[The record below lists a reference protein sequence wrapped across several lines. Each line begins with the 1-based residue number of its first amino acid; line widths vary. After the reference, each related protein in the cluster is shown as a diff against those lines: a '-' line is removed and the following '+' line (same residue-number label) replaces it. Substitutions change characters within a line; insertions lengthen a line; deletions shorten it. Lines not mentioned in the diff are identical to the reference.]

1 MNGYQSLFKKE
12 IQNYLY
18 PFLWQHG
25 ESRKLLESYIDKI
38 HEAKMNAICIEARPH
53 PDFVGEKWWKDV
65 DTILQKLKEKNM
77 KMWILDDSHFPT
89 GYANGRVKKDFPQY
103 LKLYIQCRRYDIQG
117 PLTKARIDF
126 SLLKGRIWDKPEE
139 DIEILGVYMAKRIL
153 KGNQDK
159 DPIDASTLID
169 ITSNMKMDSR
179 LLHVDVPKGAYS
191 IFVVFETKHGE
202 EDATKDYLNP
212 LVKEATQVLID
223 EVYEPHYEHYK
234 EEFGK
239 TILGFFSDEP
249 RFGNAKGTQ
258 CTIGMD
264 MPLPWRKG
272 LEKELA
278 FDRKYLPLLW
288 TDAKGKESEIRFLYM
303 DLITNLYNENFTN
316 VLSSWCQEHAVWY
329 LGHTIE
335 DNGAH
340 ARLGYGTGHYF
351 RGQEGMHMAGI
362 DVIGTQIVPGMNYHH
377 DAFSS
382 GGSNGEFYHYALAK
396 LGSSAA
402 HLDEKKEGRL
412 MCEAFGAYGWNE
424 GLKMMKW
431 IADSLIVRGVNYI
444 VPHAFNPNKFP
455 DWDCPPHFYA
465 HGHNPQFRYYHVL
478 DDYMNRMMSM
488 FREGV
493 YPTCVGV
500 LYPAEMEWSGDYM
513 PIEKPAKEL
522 TMHQI
527 SFDILSRDY
536 LKKAQIQNGTY
547 IINKAVFEVLVCPY
561 GEYIPADIIDILD
574 DCIRHHIQ
582 VIFLH
587 ALPKTVLGKYDET
600 KWEVI
605 RTKSKV
611 IPLTKLGYELQSYAC
626 VKTLKREHEL
636 VVGEY
641 IRDDMHIYMM
651 FNESTYKTINT
662 SIDFKEKGYIYRYDA
677 FKDTLTRVS
686 TPYLHL
692 MPYEST
698 IFIVSKRHIDTMEER
713 DISYKDIQIEQEW
726 SVSYADSFS
735 YPTFTKIPNLNT
747 LGYVHESKGFE
758 NICGTLQYCTE
769 IEINTV
775 SHARLEIEHAYETVE
790 VFINDK
796 SVGVRLCEPYVFELE
811 AFAHKGMNKLC
822 IEVTNTLGTQVRDA
836 LSHYLAIEPFGM
848 EGPITLKVEKSD

>member
-12 IQNYLY
+12 AQNYLY

-25 ESRKLLESYIDKI
+25 ESSNILETYIDKI
-38 HEAKMNAICIEARPH
+38 HDAKMNAICIEARPH

-65 DTILQKLKEKNM
+65 DTILHKLKEKDM
-77 KMWILDDSHFPT
+77 KLWILDDSHFPT

-103 LKLYIQCRRYDIQG
+103 LKLYVNSRRYDIQG
-117 PLTKARIDF
+117 PLEKARIDL
-126 SLLKGRIWDKPEE
+126 SLLKGRVWDKPEE
-139 DIEILGVYMAKRIL
+139 DIEVLGVYMAKRIL
-153 KGNQDK
+153 QGKQEK

-169 ITSNMKMDSR
+169 ITAKMNMDSR
-179 LLHVDVPKGAYS
+179 LLHLDIPKGAYS
-191 IFVVFETKHGE
+191 IFVVFETKKGE
-202 EDATKDYLNP
+202 EDATKEYLNP

-223 EVYEPHYEHYK
+223 EVYEPHYAHYK
-234 EEFGK
+234 EEFGN

-258 CTIGMD
+258 CTIGID

-278 FDRKYLPLLW
+278 FEKKYLPLLW
-288 TDAKGKESEIRFLYM
+288 TDAKGRESEIRFQYM
-303 DLITNLYNENFTN
+303 DLITILYKKNFTN
-316 VLSSWCQEHAVWY
+316 VLSSWCEQHHVWY

-351 RGQEGMHMAGI
+351 RGQEGMHVAGV

-402 HLDEKKEGRL
+402 HLDMKKQGRV

-444 VPHAFNPNKFP
+444 VPHAFNPSAFP

-488 FREGV
+488 FRDGV
-493 YPTCVGV
+493 YPASVGIV
-500 LYPAEMEWSGDYM
+500 YPAEMEWAGEYM

-527 SFDILSRDY
+527 SFDILSIDY
-536 LKKAQIQNGTY
+536 LKTARIQEGSFT
-547 IINKAVFEVLVCPY
+547 ISKTSFEVVICPY
-561 GEYIPADIIDILD
+561 GACIPSDIIDVLY
-574 DCIRHHIQ
+574 DCIQHHVQ
-582 VIFLH
+582 VIFLQ
-587 ALPKTVLGKYDET
+587 AQPKRVLGEHDET
-600 KWEVI
+600 KWETI
-605 RTKSKV
+605 RLKSKV
-611 IPLTKLGYELQSYAC
+611 VPLSKLGYELQSYASITISKKQC
-626 VKTLKREHEL
+626 DL
-636 VVGEY
+636 VVGDY
-641 IRDDMHIYMM
+641 IRDNMHMYML
-651 FNESTYKTINT
+651 FNESTYKTIDT
-662 SIDFKEKGYIYRYDA
+662 SIHFHAEGNIYRYDA
-677 FKDTLTRVS
+677 FEDTLSRVK
-686 TPYLHL
+686 TPHLHL
-692 MPYEST
+692 VPYESA
-698 IFIVSKRHIDTMEER
+698 IYIICKHSIEAVEEVAH
-713 DISYKDIQIEQEW
+713 SYEEIQLQQEW

-735 YPTFTKIPNLNT
+735 YPIFTTTVDMNT
-747 LGYVHESKGFE
+747 LGYVHELQGYEKA
-758 NICGTLQYCTE
+758 CGTLRYCTE
-769 IEINTV
+769 IEIDYVEN
-775 SHARLEIEHAYETVE
+775 ARLDIEHAYETVE
-790 VFINDK
+790 VFVNDI
-796 SVGVRLCEPYVFELE
+796 SVGVKLCKPYVFHIGSNL
-811 AFAHKGMNKLC
+811 HKGKNKLC

-836 LSHYLAIEPFGM
+836 LSHYLPMEPFGI
-848 EGPITLKVEKSD
+848 EGPITLKLEKSN